1 MKRNIIDLICSSCGC
16 GRQEAQ
22 EYLDAEIRYLQE
34 LQYANDLRDGD
45 IEAAC
50 GNLGLDLD
58 FQEYFVNRLAG
69 A

>member
-1 MKRNIIDLICSSCGC
+1 MQTNIIKLISNSCSCNC
-16 GRQEAQ
+16 TEAQ

-34 LQYANDLRDGD
+34 LQDANDLKDGD

>member
-1 MKRNIIDLICSSCGC
+1 MKRNISDLICGSCGC

-34 LQYANDLRDGD
+34 LQDANDLRDGD
-45 IEAAC
+45 IEATC

>member
-1 MKRNIIDLICSSCGC
+1 MNRNIIDLICGSCGC
-16 GRQEAQ
+16 SRQEAQ

-34 LQYANDLRDGD
+34 LQDANDLRDDD

>member
-1 MKRNIIDLICSSCGC
+1 MKRNIIDLICGSCGC
-16 GRQEAQ
+16 DRQEAQ

-34 LQYANDLRDGD
+34 LQDANDLRDGD